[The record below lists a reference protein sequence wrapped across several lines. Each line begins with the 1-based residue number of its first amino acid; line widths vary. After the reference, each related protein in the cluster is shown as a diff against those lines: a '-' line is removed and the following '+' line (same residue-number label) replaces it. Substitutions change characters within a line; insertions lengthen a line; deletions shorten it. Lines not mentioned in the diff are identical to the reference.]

1 MLGKGR
7 AIQNVGGC
15 VQGAEP
21 STSSLNHPGEKQ
33 PPETSQR
40 DHEKMGQEPRLPGRP
55 HLVKREVAEL
65 N

>member
-7 AIQNVGGC
+7 AIQNVSGR
-15 VQGAEP
+15 VQGAQP
-21 STSSLNHPGEKQ
+21 SSLNHPGEKQ
-33 PPETSQR
+33 PPATSQR

-55 HLVKREVAEL
+55 HLVKCEVAEL

>member
-1 MLGKGR
+1 MLGQCR
-7 AIQNVGGC
+7 AIQNVSGC
-15 VQGAEP
+15 VQGAKP
-21 STSSLNHPGEKQ
+21 CSLNHPGEKQ

-55 HLVKREVAEL
+55 HLVKCEVAEL